1 MRNIDT
7 IRGTMDAMPRLRI
20 EGVGRYHSESVA
32 RYREDTTDG
41 VAGWGDLLDVI
52 TGKATDDANAV
63 DAKIMQLNADRVA
76 LGAMT
81 QAQADAANAALL
93 SDNPEGYRRAVGDA
107 AMEGAMDGLAAE
119 QQWVKETLGTVV
131 GTVGKGVLGFVPWW
145 VWVGGGAY
153 VAYRLGAFDN
163 LLKPAKARW
172 SR

>member
-20 EGVGRYHSESVA
+20 AGVGRYRSESVG
-32 RYREDTTDG
+32 RYRDGATDG
-41 VAGWGDLLDVI
+41 VGGWGDLLDVI

-93 SDNPEGYRRAVGDA
+93 ADNPEGYRRAVGDA

-119 QQWVKETLGTVV
+119 QRWVKETLGDVV